1 MLNKLSKHKL
11 NKKSTSDEIIDAL
24 DSIGAK
30 ETILHSEYEKDCSIH
45 DMCMKYKDE
54 VRMFPIYDK
63 SGKIQYAINVYVSY
77 HWNEQTWPNLIE
89 IRRRCKQELEHEL
102 MIIDFDMWQLT
113 HNKLN
118 YSSFGNKINTI
129 RKICKKYN
137 ISLVYLT
144 CTSNGSIGFI
154 KEDIYNE
161 LNKKQKRGY
170 NKLIKYFTKHFKKHF
185 ELFTYYCDDNL
196 TQVKYDNYFENKTY
210 DN

>member
-11 NKKSTSDEIIDAL
+11 NKKSTSNEIISAL

-30 ETILHSEYEKDCSIH
+30 NTLLHSEYEKDCSIH
-45 DMCMKYKDE
+45 DICIQYKDDIK
-54 VRMFPIYDK
+54 MFKAYDPYGKEKYVIHIYV
-63 SGKIQYAINVYVSY
+63 GY

-89 IRRRCKQELEHEL
+89 IRRRCIQELGYEL
-102 MIIDFDMWQLT
+102 MLIDFDMWQLT

-144 CTSNGSIGFI
+144 HTSNGSIGFI
-154 KEDIYNE
+154 KEDVYNE
-161 LNKKQKRGY
+161 LNKKQQKGY
-170 NKLIKYFTKHFKKHF
+170 NKLIKYFKKHFKKRF
-185 ELFTYYCDDNL
+185 EFFTYYCDDNL
-196 TQVKYDNYFENKTY
+196 TQIKYDNYFENK
-210 DN
+210 